1 MTDTPAV
8 EPDPAAAARRIT
20 ERREQLGIEEEELA
34 RRAAMAPNYLR
45 HLLTAGPSFDPGGF
59 VRIAAALGTT
69 REALVE
75 GRSDAPPGQGAPG
88 PRPRLL
94 DLTEAECWELVGT
107 HGVGRVGLPVRP
119 GPVVYPV
126 NFVVDRHTVA
136 YRTAGGS
143 ATDPADDAEA
153 SFQVDHLDEY
163 LGRGWTVLVLGT
175 AHHVTDEEELRHLAG
190 LPGSAP
196 WAGGDRPLWV
206 RIRPDDVTGRRIVS
220 G

>member
-1 MTDTPAV
+1 MTDTPAA

-20 ERREQLGIEEEELA
+20 ERREQLGLTEEELA
-34 RRAAMAPNYLR
+34 QRAAMAPNYLR
-45 HLLTAGPSFDPGGF
+45 HLLTAGPGFDPGGF

-69 REALVE
+69 RAALVE
-75 GRSDAPPGQGAPG
+75 GRADAPHGQGGPG

-94 DLTEAECWELVGT
+94 SLSEPECWALVGT
-107 HGVGRVGLPVRP
+107 RGVGRVGLPVRP
-119 GPVVYPV
+119 GPVVFPV
-126 NFVVDRHTVA
+126 NYVVDAGSFA
-136 YRTAGGS
+136 YRTAVGS
-143 ATDPADDAEA
+143 ATDPEEGAEA

-175 AHHVTDEEELRHLAG
+175 AHHVGDEDEVRHLAG
-190 LPGSAP
+190 LPGSTP

-206 RIRPDDVTGRRIVS
+206 RIRPDRISGRRIVS